1 MPALRLCG
9 RSWLV
14 ALDDLVVPSFLL
26 SFLHV
31 LWLCILATA
40 YAKSSKSLKETCGK
54 VGEKALDWVFASLSL
69 FFLAASVEFLICFES
84 SKGKIL
90 EPNKRRRAIP
100 LLIIHAIILVAIVGA
115 MGYGVN
121 LMNEEGG
128 KECYETEGV
137 KNLVLTVI
145 VGNFIVVGLT
155 AFGVFAM
162 FSAFAH
168 LDPEERWQRIFSIV
182 GCLMCMGRGGSA
194 TSSSG
199 IIRKDSA
206 AGEDLES
213 IDEKSRE
220 RGGVTAGRG
229 GGMGAI
235 ADCFS
240 EIFQGAD
247 LVPSDIS
254 AGLAL
259 LAIQDRRM
267 LKEAPKGVLLK
278 PSSAAATMDAA
289 SSFTVNEGD
298 DVERGEIEAS
308 LLTTNESPR
317 SAASSS
323 VFSQRETTTMSCDVP
338 IKSSGEMLSKTLE
351 DMAHYARWSLA
362 AYGWTLY
369 AWAHPS
375 KGFKMAFS
383 FKGMSRVCCGAYY
396 RKQKSRKNIGSG
408 RGSGSNSSRSNNNS
422 GDVVVEVREDV
433 EEDEEAEKERLYNS
447 RQDVTLDRAALK
459 ACAGISSRD
468 IFYISTKEGV
478 GKAPYFIARD
488 VKKRSVVLSIR
499 GTLSIADCVTD
510 AMYKPTELDIN
521 LLGKDIASKKFTGS
535 QLHCHKGIAEVSE
548 FIFNDLNRHR
558 ILDQVILGEEGTA
571 EGDSIPA
578 DVLLECRGW
587 RLVLTGHSLGG
598 ATASIVALFLREK
611 FPTVKVVAIEPPG
624 GLLGAELAKET
635 EKFCTSSIHGLDA
648 ITRLSGPTLLKL
660 RSEVINALVRCKL
673 SKFQL
678 LRKLTTSRTALVE
691 SDVFNDDDTD
701 AALPSEATSL
711 RQSFNTFSEQQ
722 ISSDPNM
729 AAPLYPPGEL
739 LYLRKVKYSPNDVS
753 SSSSK
758 SGNRRRVIKTIRHF
772 NYEIWKIEAKDLM
785 DRGFLVGPSFFIDH
799 FPDTAAAVL
808 SGLAASFYTTDA
820 EAEEEEEQEQGE
832 QELPADDQTDQKRR
846 RKAELVLNRMRLP
859 KDKAHIASDLDH
871 LVDDDV

>member
-14 ALDDLVVPSFLL
+14 ALDDLVIPAFLL
-26 SFLHV
+26 CVLHV
-31 LWLCILATA
+31 VWLCVLLSV
-40 YAKSSKSLKETCGK
+40 YAKARGKELQQRETCGR
-54 VGEKALDWVFASLSL
+54 VGEKAMDWVFVSSSL
-69 FFLAASVEFLICFES
+69 FFLAASVEFLIGFES

-90 EPNKRRRAIP
+90 EPNKRRRARP
-100 LLIIHAIILVAIVGA
+100 LLIVHSIILVAIVCA
-115 MGYGVN
+115 MGYGVV

-137 KNLVLTVI
+137 KNAVLSVI
-145 VGNFIVVGLT
+145 VGNFVVVGLT
-155 AFGVFAM
+155 AFGVFSM

-168 LDPEERWQRIFSIV
+168 LDPEERWQRIFSIL
-182 GCLMCMGRGGSA
+182 GCLMCVGRGGS
-194 TSSSG
+194 SSSSSNG
-199 IIRKDSA
+199 IRRESTA
-206 AGEDLES
+206 VEDLEN
-213 IDEKSRE
+213 IDKKTRE

-229 GGMGAI
+229 GGMSAI
-235 ADCFS
+235 ADCFG

-259 LAIQDRRM
+259 LAVQDRRM
-267 LKEAPKGVLLK
+267 LKDPPKGILLK
-278 PSSAAATMDAA
+278 PSSAAAPIAAA
-289 SSFTVNEGD
+289 SLAVNEGK
-298 DVERGEIEAS
+298 DVERGDIEVT
-308 LLTTNESPR
+308 LLTTSESPR

-323 VFSQRETTTMSCDVP
+323 LFSDERETSSSSSYDVP
-338 IKSSGEMLSKTLE
+338 IKSSGELLSKTLE

-383 FKGMSRVCCGAYY
+383 FKGMSRVCCGWYY
-396 RKQKSRKNIGSG
+396 RRQKRKKNIANG
-408 RGSGSNSSRSNNNS
+408 RGSNSNSSNNSS
-422 GDVVVEVREDV
+422 GDVVVEVREDM
-433 EEDEEAEKERLYNS
+433 EEDEEEEKERLYNS

-468 IFYISTKEGV
+468 IFYISKEEGV
-478 GKAPYFIARD
+478 GKVPYFIARD

-521 LLGKDIASKKFTGS
+521 LLGKDIAKKKFSGS

-548 FIFNDLNRHR
+548 FVFNDLNRHR

-571 EGDSIPA
+571 EGDSIPE
-578 DVLLECRGW
+578 DVLSECRGW

-611 FPTVKVVAIEPPG
+611 FPTLKVVAIEPPG

-635 EKFCTSSIHGLDA
+635 EQFCTSSIHGLDS

-673 SKFQL
+673 SKVQL
-678 LRKLTTSRTALVE
+678 IRKLTMSRTALVE

-701 AALPSEATSL
+701 DALPSEATSL
-711 RQSFNTFSEQQ
+711 RQSFNAFSEQQ

-739 LYLRKVKYSPNDVS
+739 LYLRKVKYYPTDDASPS
-753 SSSSK
+753 SSSSSSH
-758 SGNRRRVIKTIRHF
+758 SGNRRRATKTIRHF

-799 FPDTAAAVL
+799 FPDTVAAVL
-808 SGLAASFYTTDA
+808 SGLAASFG
-820 EAEEEEEQEQGE
+820 EEGGAARDENEEDHQEQR
-832 QELPADDQTDQKRR
+832 TK
-846 RKAELVLNRMRLP
+846 LVARMGLP
-859 KDKAHIASDLDH
+859 KSVSKEHVASDLDH
-871 LVDDDV
+871 LVDDDDDD